1 MISIRYGNKKIQN
14 LLICLESL
22 DLYNKDDTS
31 RYLNKELNKVKDSH
45 KYKRKWL
52 NKKNIEQYCD
62 PQQLITLNTINQ
74 IISRKDI
81 QTKIVTIL
89 TNYSKT
95 TISQN
100 YKQEFSIADQYLN
113 RFMYKYQNHYCYNS
127 INNTHKY
134 TIKSQEILRIGIVNL
149 YLIYKSVSNESTHF
163 LYQYLTT
170 NKKVNKD
177 KLNLFSF

>member
-1 MISIRYGNKKIQN
+1 MISLRCGDKKIQN

-22 DLYNKDDTS
+22 DLYNKDHAS
-31 RYLNKELNKVKDSH
+31 RYLNTELNNVKNPN

-52 NKKNIEQYCD
+52 RKKNIDQYCD
-62 PQQLITLNTINQ
+62 PQQLITLNIINK

-81 QTKIVTIL
+81 QNKIVTIL
-89 TNYSKT
+89 TNYST
-95 TISQN
+95 TTVSQN
-100 YKQEFSIADQYLN
+100 HQQEFSIADQYLN

-127 INNTHKY
+127 INNTHKC

-149 YLIYKSVSNESTHF
+149 YLIYKSLSNESTHF

-170 NKKVNKD
+170 NKKVHKD